1 MGAKGA
7 RRSMGTKG
15 TKVKFCPFCTPTLPE
30 GGIKYGGEFLFNKF
44 CAKFLCAI
52 CSVFLRI
59 CTATH

>member
-1 MGAKGA
+1 MAVQGLWCWGGPVVRLSKWH
-7 RRSMGTKG
+7 
-15 TKVKFCPFCTPTLPE
+15 CIPE
-30 GGIKYGGEFLFNKF
+30 RGIKYGGEFLFNKF